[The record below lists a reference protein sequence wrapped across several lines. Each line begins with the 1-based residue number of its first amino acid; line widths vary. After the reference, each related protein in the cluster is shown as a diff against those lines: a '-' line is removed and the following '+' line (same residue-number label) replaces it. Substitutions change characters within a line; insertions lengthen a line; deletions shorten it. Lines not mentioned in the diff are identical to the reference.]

1 MSLKDS
7 IKPISY
13 LKANAAKVIKDV
25 SENGKI
31 LYITQNGEAK
41 AVVQN
46 ITDYEKAKDTLTM
59 LKILTLGEEDVKK
72 GNYKSAETAFSI
84 LDKRIK
90 KFKRDL

>member
-13 LKANAAKVIKDV
+13 LKANAAEVVRDV
-25 SENGKI
+25 SENGKT

-41 AVVQN
+41 VVVQS
-46 ITDYEKAKDTLTM
+46 IVEYEKTQNTLAM
-59 LKILTLGEEDVKK
+59 LRILALGDEDIRK
-72 GNYKSAETAFSI
+72 GRHKSAEETFSD

-90 KFKRDL
+90 KFKREL

>member
-25 SENGKI
+25 SENGKTLI
-31 LYITQNGEAK
+31 ITQNGEAK
-41 AVVQN
+41 VVVQS
-46 ITDYEKAKDTLTM
+46 ITDYEQTQNTLTM
-59 LKILTLGEEDVKK
+59 LKIISLGEDDIKK
-72 GNYKSAETAFSI
+72 GRYKSAEEIFSI

>member
-41 AVVQN
+41 VVVQN
-46 ITDYEKAKDTLTM
+46 ITDYEKTQDTLAM
-59 LKILTLGEEDVKK
+59 LKILALGEEDIKK
-72 GNYKSAETAFSI
+72 GNYRPAKEVFAD
-84 LDKRIK
+84 LK
-90 KFKRDL
+90 KKIQKLKNEV

>member
-13 LKANAAKVIKDV
+13 LKANAAEVVRDV

-41 AVVQN
+41 VVVQS
-46 ITDYEKAKDTLTM
+46 ITEYEKTQDTLAM
-59 LKILTLGEEDVKK
+59 LKILALSEKDVRK
-72 GNYKSAETAFSI
+72 GRVKSAEDTFAD
-84 LDKRIK
+84 LEKKIK
-90 KFKRDL
+90 KFKSDL